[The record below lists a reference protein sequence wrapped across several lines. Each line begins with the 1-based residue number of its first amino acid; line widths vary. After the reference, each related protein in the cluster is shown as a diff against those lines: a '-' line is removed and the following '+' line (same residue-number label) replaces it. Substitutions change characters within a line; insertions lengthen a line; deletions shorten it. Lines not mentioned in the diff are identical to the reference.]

1 LLILDG
7 KNLKQVSMIRNQSSR
22 KQDLIRSLMKN
33 AEIMIQAGMSQG
45 TRTCGKAACACHS
58 DPSRRH
64 GPHTYLTFRNAEDR
78 SSGMYVS
85 PEHLEEAVSAKQA
98 WDEFWQT
105 ATKLA
110 TVNREEMKHRWQAGR
125 KARATK

>member
-1 LLILDG
+1 MVKD
-7 KNLKQVSMIRNQSSR
+7 NSSP
-22 KQDLIRSLMKN
+22 KQDLIRALVKN

-45 TRTCGKAACACHS
+45 TRTCGKASCACHS

-64 GPHTYLTFRNAEDR
+64 GPHAYLTFRNAEDK

-85 PEHLEEAVSAKQA
+85 PEHLEEAIRAKQA
-98 WDEFWQT
+98 WDDFRQT

-110 TVNREEMKHRWQAGR
+110 AVNREEMKRRWQAAG

>member
-1 LLILDG
+1 
-7 KNLKQVSMIRNQSSR
+7 MIRNNSPE
-22 KQDLIRSLMKN
+22 KQNLIRILLKN
-33 AEIMIQAGMSQG
+33 AQIMIQAGMSQG
-45 TRTCGKAACACHS
+45 TRTCGKASCACHS

-64 GPHTYLTFRNAEDR
+64 GPHTYFTFRNAEDR

-85 PEHLEEAVSAKQA
+85 PEHLEEAVKSKQA
-98 WDEFWQT
+98 WDDFWKT

-110 TVNREEMKHRWQAGR
+110 TVNREEMKRRWQAAG